1 MASLS
6 SPFTLSPGI
15 CQHLPVIRAQESLP
29 RLIAIFGSGE
39 TSPTMTSVHQ
49 GLMARV
55 REPGVD
61 AILLDTPF
69 GFQPNADEIA
79 AKIAAYFRDRVG
91 CEITV
96 ASLRHG
102 GRGGEPEFERFVT
115 ALHGA
120 NYVFA
125 GPGSP
130 SYALRHWRN
139 ERVRGELLA
148 KVQNGGC
155 VAFASAAAIA
165 LGAYALPVYEIYK
178 VGEDPAWIPGLDL
191 YAAIGVRA
199 AVIPH
204 YNNREGG
211 THDTRFCYMG
221 ERRLRDLEAQLP
233 DGATVLGVDEHT
245 ALVIDVGS
253 GRVEVRGRGRVT
265 MRCSGRDVLWEA
277 GASLTLDELRAAAA
291 GDPAEPHAVMLA
303 TADATPIPAGAT
315 PFQEHFDELRER
327 IAAADA
333 GRDAPGIAGA
343 ILAID
348 TLLMEWQE
356 DSLES
361 DERDQARA
369 LLRRM
374 VARLA
379 DLAAAGTGD
388 PRERVAPFVDGM
400 LELRA
405 SARDQ
410 RRYAD
415 ADRIRDILTASGVEI
430 RDAPSGTEWS
440 LPSR

>member
-1 MASLS
+1 M
-6 SPFTLSPGI
+6 
-15 CQHLPVIRAQESLP
+15 SLP
-29 RLIAIFGSGE
+29 RILCLMGSGE
-39 TSPTMTSVHQ
+39 TAPTMHAVHADLL
-49 GLMARV
+49 GRLGDDVPAV
-55 REPGVD
+55 
-61 AILLDTPF
+61 LLDTPF
-69 GFQPNADEIA
+69 GFQENADDLVVKAQE
-79 AKIAAYFRDRVG
+79 YFHRSVG
-91 CEITV
+91 RRIEL
-96 ASLRHG
+96 ASLRSA
-102 GRGGEPEFERFVT
+102 ERAT
-115 ALHGA
+115 AVERETFAARVAAAG
-120 NYVFA
+120 YVFA

-130 SYALRHWRN
+130 SYALRQWR
-139 ERVRGELLA
+139 ESELPTLLREKLRRGG
-148 KVQNGGC
+148 VVTFG
-155 VAFASAAAIA
+155 SAAAVS
-165 LGAYALPVYEIYK
+165 LGVVSLPVYEIYK
-178 VGEDPAWIPGLDL
+178 VGEVARWLDGLDVL
-191 YAAIGVRA
+191 SEIGLRV
-199 AVIPH
+199 AVVPH
-204 YNNREGG
+204 FNNAEGG
-211 THDTRFCYMG
+211 GHDTRFCYMG